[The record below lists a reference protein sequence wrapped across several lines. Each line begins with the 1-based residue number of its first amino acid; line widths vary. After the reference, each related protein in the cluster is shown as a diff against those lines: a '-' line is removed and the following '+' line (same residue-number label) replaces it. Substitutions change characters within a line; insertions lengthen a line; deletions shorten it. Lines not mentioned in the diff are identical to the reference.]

1 MMFSTDFQ
9 RETERRCEC
18 EELCST
24 WGSLIDQGLR
34 QANDSLIAL
43 EASRDAEID
52 GSREDW
58 LLIGRAFEC
67 SASALQALAN

>member
-1 MMFSTDFQ
+1 MLSTDVQ
-9 RETERRCEC
+9 LKTERRCEC
-18 EELCST
+18 DELNHT

-34 QANDSLIAL
+34 QANATLCAL
-43 EASRDAEID
+43 DTNECMDVE

-67 SASALQALAN
+67 SANALNALTA